1 MTETNRRASRRRV
14 KGMQPMESATKA
26 TTTTKGP
33 RLVVRETPGQPAE
46 LWTEHQF
53 RSLLEKLPAGAYI
66 CDSGG
71 LITFYNDRAVE
82 LWGRAPKLH
91 DAEDRF
97 CGSFKLF
104 HSDGRPMRHE
114 ECWMARA
121 LETRAEYNGEEV
133 VIERP
138 DGRRMTALAHANPL
152 RDEAGNL
159 FGAVNVLIDITD
171 RKRSEEALQAAGRS
185 KDEFLAT
192 LAHELRNPLAPIRNA
207 VEILHVQGPRDP
219 ESNWA
224 IQVIDR
230 QMQLMTRLIDD
241 LMDVSRITRN
251 KLELRRQR
259 VTLAEVVRAAVETS
273 RPLLEAEGHELTLSV
288 PRRPIRLDADPT
300 RLAQAISNLL
310 NNAARYTEPGGH
322 VWLTAERQGGEAVVS
337 VKDTGIGIAAEM
349 LPMVFE
355 LFAQGGRAGAAAEG
369 GLGIGLTLV
378 KRLVE
383 MHGGTVQAASGG
395 LGQGSVFTV
404 RLPIDEGPAG
414 EPEKRDGEGLTPTP
428 PLRILVVD
436 DNRDS
441 AESLGMLFRLVG
453 HEVRVAHDGLEAIA
467 AAAELRPDAV
477 VLDIGL
483 PKLDGYGVAARIREE
498 AWGRQATL
506 IAVTGW
512 GQKEDKERSRAAGFD
527 HHLVKPVDPTALI
540 RLLSEGDGNL
550 PGSASG
556 ASRRS

>member
-1 MTETNRRASRRRV
+1 
-14 KGMQPMESATKA
+14 MESARKA
-26 TTTTKGP
+26 TTTTQGP
-33 RLVVRETPGQPAE
+33 RPVVRETPGQPAE

-53 RSLLEKLPAGAYI
+53 RRLLQKLPAGAYM

-82 LWGRAPKLH
+82 LWGREPKLH

-104 HSDGRPMRHE
+104 HTDGRPMRHE

-138 DGRRMTALAHANPL
+138 DGRRMTALAHANPI

-171 RKRSEEALQAAGRS
+171 RKRSEEALQAADRS

-300 RLAQAISNLL
+300 RL
-310 NNAARYTEPGGH
+310 
-322 VWLTAERQGGEAVVS
+322 
-337 VKDTGIGIAAEM
+337 
-349 LPMVFE
+349 
-355 LFAQGGRAGAAAEG
+355 
-369 GLGIGLTLV
+369 
-378 KRLVE
+378 VE

-414 EPEKRDGEGLTPTP
+414 ETEKTEGEGLTPTP

-441 AESLGMLFRLVG
+441 AESLGMLFRLAG
-453 HEVRVAHDGLEAIA
+453 HEVRVAHDGLEAVA

-483 PKLDGYGVAARIREE
+483 PKLDGYAVAARIRGEE
-498 AWGRQATL
+498 WGRKTTL

-512 GQKEDKERSRAAGFD
+512 GQEEDKERSRVAGFD

-540 RLLSEGDGNL
+540 KLLSQGD
-550 PGSASG
+550 
-556 ASRRS
+556 

>member
-1 MTETNRRASRRRV
+1 MTETNRRASGRRV
-14 KGMQPMESATKA
+14 KGMQPMESARKA
-26 TTTTKGP
+26 TTTTQGP
-33 RLVVRETPGQPAE
+33 RPVVRETPGQPAE

-53 RSLLEKLPAGAYI
+53 RRLLEKLPAGAYI

-114 ECWMARA
+114 ECWMAR
-121 LETRAEYNGEEV
+121 
-133 VIERP
+133 P
-138 DGRRMTALAHANPL
+138 
-152 RDEAGNL
+152 
-159 FGAVNVLIDITD
+159 
-171 RKRSEEALQAAGRS
+171 
-185 KDEFLAT
+185 
-192 LAHELRNPLAPIRNA
+192 
-207 VEILHVQGPRDP
+207 
-219 ESNWA
+219 
-224 IQVIDR
+224 
-230 QMQLMTRLIDD
+230 RLIDD

-300 RLAQAISNLL
+300 RL
-310 NNAARYTEPGGH
+310 
-322 VWLTAERQGGEAVVS
+322 V
-337 VKDTGIGIAAEM
+337 
-349 LPMVFE
+349 E
-355 LFAQGGRAGAAAEG
+355 L
-369 GLGIGLTLV
+369 
-378 KRLVE
+378 
-383 MHGGTVQAASGG
+383 HGGTVQAASGG
-395 LGQGSVFTV
+395 LGQGSVFTI

-414 EPEKRDGEGLTPTP
+414 ETEKTEGEGLTPTP

-441 AESLGMLFRLVG
+441 AESLGMLFRLLG
-453 HEVRVAHDGLEAIA
+453 HEVRVAHDGLEAVA
-467 AAAELRPDAV
+467 VAAELRPDAV

-483 PKLDGYGVAARIREE
+483 PKLDGYGVAARIRAEE
-498 AWGRQATL
+498 WGREATL

-512 GQKEDKERSRAAGFD
+512 GQEEDKERARAAGFD

-540 RLLSEGDGNL
+540 RLLSESDCDP
-550 PGSASG
+550 PGPASG

>member
-1 MTETNRRASRRRV
+1 M
-14 KGMQPMESATKA
+14 
-26 TTTTKGP
+26 
-33 RLVVRETPGQPAE
+33 RETPGQPAE

-53 RSLLEKLPAGAYI
+53 RRLLEKLPAGAYI

-71 LITFYNDRAVE
+71 LITFYNDWAVE

-104 HSDGRPMRHE
+104 HSAGRPMRHE
-114 ECWMARA
+114 EFWMAR
-121 LETRAEYNGEEV
+121 
-133 VIERP
+133 P
-138 DGRRMTALAHANPL
+138 
-152 RDEAGNL
+152 
-159 FGAVNVLIDITD
+159 
-171 RKRSEEALQAAGRS
+171 
-185 KDEFLAT
+185 
-192 LAHELRNPLAPIRNA
+192 
-207 VEILHVQGPRDP
+207 
-219 ESNWA
+219 
-224 IQVIDR
+224 
-230 QMQLMTRLIDD
+230 RLIDD

-288 PRRPIRLDADPT
+288 PRRPILLDADST

-322 VWLTAERQGGEAVVS
+322 VWLTAERQGGEALVS

-355 LFAQGGRAGAAAEG
+355 LFAQGGRAGAGADG

-414 EPEKRDGEGLTPTP
+414 EPEKREGEGLAPTP

-441 AESLGMLFRLVG
+441 AESLGMLFRLLG
-453 HEVRVAHDGLEAIA
+453 HEVRVAHDGLEAVA
-467 AAAELRPDAV
+467 VAAELRPDAV

-483 PKLDGYGVAARIREE
+483 PKLDGYGVAARIRGEE
-498 AWGRQATL
+498 WGREATL

-512 GQKEDKERSRAAGFD
+512 GQEEDKERARAAGFD

-540 RLLSEGDGNL
+540 KLLS
-550 PGSASG
+550 GSE
-556 ASRRS
+556 